1 MILGPSGA
9 EKTTLGRRTA
19 QRLGLAF
26 LDIDEFIWRKDT
38 PKPFTA
44 MFSREEKIAR
54 LQQAVSQAGRF
65 VMAGSMDSFHQHFDP
80 YFRLAVYLSA
90 PAALRVERVHRR
102 ELEAFGPRVLPGGD
116 MEEDHRL
123 YLEDVAGYEL
133 GTGSTTQQRHQA
145 WIDSLSCKVIRLDGA
160 APIESNAE
168 AICQAWWKVMELVKE
183 TGK

>member
-1 MILGPSGA
+1 M
-9 EKTTLGRRTA
+9 
-19 QRLGLAF
+19 
-26 LDIDEFIWRKDT
+26 
-38 PKPFTA
+38 
-44 MFSREEKIAR
+44 
-54 LQQAVSQAGRF
+54 
-65 VMAGSMDSFHQHFDP
+65 
-80 YFRLAVYLSA
+80 
-90 PAALRVERVHRR
+90 
-102 ELEAFGPRVLPGGD
+102 LPGGD

-145 WIDSLSCKVIRLDGA
+145 WIDSLFCKVIRLDGA

>member
-1 MILGPSGA
+1 
-9 EKTTLGRRTA
+9 
-19 QRLGLAF
+19 
-26 LDIDEFIWRKDT
+26 
-38 PKPFTA
+38 
-44 MFSREEKIAR
+44 
-54 LQQAVSQAGRF
+54 
-65 VMAGSMDSFHQHFDP
+65 
-80 YFRLAVYLSA
+80 
-90 PAALRVERVHRR
+90 
-102 ELEAFGPRVLPGGD
+102 

-168 AICQAWWKVMELVKE
+168 AICQAWWKVMGLVKE

>member
-1 MILGPSGA
+1 MPGCNRPSPRRGGLSWRA
-9 EKTTLGRRTA
+9 LWIPSTSTLTPTSGWRCTSPPRR
-19 QRLGLAF
+19 
-26 LDIDEFIWRKDT
+26 
-38 PKPFTA
+38 P
-44 MFSREEKIAR
+44 
-54 LQQAVSQAGRF
+54 
-65 VMAGSMDSFHQHFDP
+65 
-80 YFRLAVYLSA
+80 
-90 PAALRVERVHRR
+90 LRVERVHRR

-160 APIESNAE
+160 SPIESNAE